1 MSRGKRHSQAEI
13 SAKLAEAGE
22 LASQGKLQSDIA
34 NALGV
39 SVMTLHRWRKTPS
52 SNAPLS
58 SEATASVLAKE
69 TEGVE
74 QESGKSHRLSELQYE
89 NSRLR
94 RLVIDLLL
102 EKMKLEDA
110 ARIEPGGPKQSRP
123 ATIARTESRAPRPAS
138 RPSPFLID
146 C

>member
-1 MSRGKRHSQAEI
+1 MTRGKRHSQAEI
-13 SAKLAEAGE
+13 AAKLAEADD

-39 SVMTLHRWRKTPS
+39 SVMTLHRWRHRPS

-58 SEATASVLAKE
+58 SEAVASILA
-69 TEGVE
+69 E
-74 QESGKSHRLSELQYE
+74 QEPGKSPRLSELQYE

-102 EKMKLEDA
+102 EKMKLEDT
-110 ARIEPGGPKQSRP
+110 ARIKPEARIKQSRP
-123 ATIARTESRAPRPAS
+123 ATIVRTESQAPRPAS
-138 RPSPFLID
+138 RPPLAPID

>member
-1 MSRGKRHSQAEI
+1 MTRGKRHSQAEI
-13 SAKLAEAGE
+13 AAKLAEADD

-39 SVMTLHRWRKTPS
+39 SVMTLHRWRHRPS

-58 SEATASVLAKE
+58 SEAVASILA
-69 TEGVE
+69 E
-74 QESGKSHRLSELQYE
+74 QEPGKSPRLSELQYE

-102 EKMKLEDA
+102 EKMKLEDT
-110 ARIEPGGPKQSRP
+110 ARIKPEARTKQSRP
-123 ATIARTESRAPRPAS
+123 VTIVRTESQAPRPAS
-138 RPSPFLID
+138 RPPLAPID